1 MATATQHNEAK
12 GDPQLEE
19 APRGVGLM
27 PAPNE
32 EAL

>member
-12 GDPQLEE
+12 GNPKLEE
-19 APRGVGLM
+19 ALRGVGLV